1 MSGVSCPFWRFK
13 IFCQH
18 SVDGLCLVCF
28 LLDGDVFFFFDVFV
42 GEGEHVLLPLCH
54 LASTPRPLLTLSLP
68 PLGRWVT
75 DQGPTLGAE
84 VPEELNSLEL
94 E

>member
-1 MSGVSCPFWRFK
+1 MSCVNPFRWR
-13 IFCQH
+13 C
-18 SVDGLCLVCF
+18 
-28 LLDGDVFFFFDVFV
+28 VFFFFFYVFV

-84 VPEELNSLEL
+84 VPEELDSLEL

>member
-1 MSGVSCPFWRFK
+1 M
-13 IFCQH
+13 
-18 SVDGLCLVCF
+18 
-28 LLDGDVFFFFDVFV
+28 FV

-84 VPEELNSLEL
+84 VPEELDSLEL
-94 E
+94 G

>member
-1 MSGVSCPFWRFK
+1 MPVFSGC
-13 IFCQH
+13 
-18 SVDGLCLVCF
+18 SVQVVLHV
-28 LLDGDVFFFFDVFV
+28 DVFFDVFV

-84 VPEELNSLEL
+84 VPEELDSLEL